1 MKSFI
6 FVLCFF
12 IAVIAQAEKVY
23 DDHIKCEI
31 IAVYDGDTVR
41 VNIPSYPK
49 IIGENIRV
57 RLKGINTDEMGD
69 DEAADLAGDFVRA
82 KVAIGKKIELRKL
95 SRDKFF
101 RLLAELWVDNKNIA
115 DELLEAGLAKQWN
128 GQGVKPV
135 IGK

>member
-6 FVLCFF
+6 FALCFF
-12 IAVIAQAEKVY
+12 ISVIAQAEKVY
-23 DDHIKCEI
+23 DDHVKAEI

-82 KVAIGKKIELRKL
+82 KVAAGKKIELRKL

-101 RLLAELWVDNKNIA
+101 RLLAELWIDNKNIA
-115 DELLEAGLAKQWN
+115 DELLEAGLARPWN

>member
-1 MKSFI
+1 MKSIIFI
-6 FVLCFF
+6 LCLFACFF
-12 IAVIAQAEKVY
+12 SQAEKVY
-23 DDHIKCEI
+23 DDHVKCEI

-69 DEAADLAGDFVRA
+69 DDAADKAGDFVRE
-82 KVAIGKKIELRKL
+82 KVASGKKIELRKI

-101 RLLAELWVDNKNIA
+101 RILAELWIDNKNIA
-115 DELLEAGLAKQWN
+115 DELLEAGLAKPWN
-128 GQGVKPV
+128 GQGIKPT